1 MLTAAAVGA
10 RVTWTA
16 RRVPR
21 WGPGRTR
28 IVLPALIQVDL
39 FGFHGALL
47 KFPSYCLVTQGNAAR
62 IILLNPGIT
71 LRCSCATPEHGEL
84 GASGATTPMTHRTR
98 ARNRY
103 GNPQAGDGA
112 KEVQKLTRGD
122 EKPECEDKAGR
133 R

>member
-16 RRVPR
+16 CGVPR
-21 WGPGRTR
+21 WQPGRTC

-39 FGFHGALL
+39 FGFHTDPR
-47 KFPSYCLVTQGNAAR
+47 KFSSYCPVTQGKAAR

-71 LRCSCATPEHGEL
+71 LRCNCATPEHGEL